1 MSANSD
7 LHARRNAALTKG
19 MSTML
24 PVYIEKGQN
33 AELWDA
39 DGRRYVDFA
48 GGIAVL
54 NTGHLHP
61 HVKAAVMKQLDA
73 GFTHTCVM
81 ITPYRVA
88 VELAEKLNALAPGPT
103 PKKTMLVTTGAE
115 AVENAV
121 KIARAHTGRSAVIA
135 FGGGFHGR
143 TYMAM
148 ALTGKVSPY
157 KVGFGPFPGD
167 VYHVPFPVTY
177 HGVTSEDSLAA
188 LDQLFKYD
196 VEPSRVAAIIIEPVL
211 GEGGFYAA
219 PVEFMKALRALCD
232 KHGIVLIVDEIQT
245 GFARTG
251 KMFAI
256 EHYGIEPDL
265 MTMAKSLAGGFPL
278 AAVVGKQQIMD
289 APITGGLGGTYAGSA
304 VSCAAALAVIE
315 LMEKEKLPARANQV
329 GDLLM
334 QRLRKFQHEFS
345 CVGEVR
351 ALGAMVA
358 MELVRN
364 RDANA
369 PDADL
374 TKALVQRAAA
384 NGLVLLSCGLYANVI
399 RLLVPLTASDAIVNE
414 GLDIIE
420 KSLREVLAATAPVA
434 ATG

>member
-7 LHARRNAALTKG
+7 LHNRRNAALTKG

-24 PVYIEKGQN
+24 PIYIEKGQN
-33 AELWDA
+33 AEVWDA

-61 HVKAAVMKQLDA
+61 QVKAAVQQQLDA

-135 FGGGFHGR
+135 FGGSFHGR

-219 PVEFMKALRALCD
+219 PVEFLKALRALCD
-232 KHGIVLIVDEIQT
+232 KHGIVLIADEIQT

-304 VSCAAALAVIE
+304 VSCAAALAVIDV
-315 LMEKEKLPARANQV
+315 MEKEKLPARANQV
-329 GDLLM
+329 GDILM
-334 QRLRKFQHEFS
+334 QRLRKFQGEFT

-351 ALGAMVA
+351 GLGAMVA

-364 RDANA
+364 RDPHA
-369 PDADL
+369 PEADL
-374 TKALVQRAAA
+374 AKALVQRAAA
-384 NGLVLLSCGLYANVI
+384 NGLVLLSCGLYGNVI
-399 RLLVPLTASDAIVNE
+399 RLLVPLTASDAIINE

>member
-1 MSANSD
+1 MSNNQD
-7 LHARRNAALTKG
+7 LHNRRNAALSKG

-24 PVYIEKGQN
+24 PVYVERGQN

-39 DGRRYVDFA
+39 DGRRYIDFA
-48 GGIAVL
+48 GGIAVV
-54 NTGHLHP
+54 NSGHMHP
-61 HVKAAVMKQLDA
+61 HVKAAVIKQLDA
-73 GFTHTCVM
+73 GFTHTCLM

-121 KIARAHTGRSAVIA
+121 KIARAYTGRAGVIA

-167 VYHVPFPVTY
+167 VYHAPFPVPY
-177 HGVTSEDSLAA
+177 HGVTTEHSLEA
-188 LDQLFKYD
+188 LEHIFKYD
-196 VEPSRVAAIIIEPVL
+196 IEPNRVAAIIIEPVL

-219 PVEFMKALRALCD
+219 PAEFMKALRALCD
-232 KHGIVLIVDEIQT
+232 KHGIVFIADEIQT

-251 KMFAI
+251 RMFAM

-265 MTMAKSLAGGFPL
+265 MTVAKSLAGGFPL
-278 AAVVGKQQIMD
+278 AAVVGKAQMMD
-289 APITGGLGGTYAGSA
+289 APITGGLGGTYAGSP
-304 VSCAAALAVIE
+304 VSCAAALAVLE
-315 LMEKEKLPARANQV
+315 VMEKEKLPARAVQV
-329 GDLLM
+329 GDLIT
-334 QRLRKFQHEFS
+334 QRLRKLQSQFT

-351 ALGAMVA
+351 GMGAMVA

-364 RDANA
+364 RDPHA

-374 TKALVQRAAA
+374 AKALVQRAGL
-384 NGLVLLSCGLYANVI
+384 NGLVLLSCGLYGNVI
-399 RLLVPLTASDAIVNE
+399 RILVPLTASDALIGE
-414 GLDIIE
+414 GLDIVE
-420 KSLREVLAATAPVA
+420 KSLREVLPAATPIA
-434 ATG
+434 ANG

>member
-1 MSANSD
+1 MSANTD
-7 LHARRNAALTKG
+7 LHNRRNAALTKG

-33 AELWDA
+33 AEVWDA
-39 DGRRYVDFA
+39 DGRRYIDFA

-61 HVKAAVMKQLDA
+61 QVKAAVQQQLDT

-103 PKKTMLVTTGAE
+103 PKKTMFVTTGAE

-289 APITGGLGGTYAGSA
+289 APIVGGLGGTYAASA
-304 VSCAAALAVIE
+304 VSCAAALAV
-315 LMEKEKLPARANQV
+315 LDVMEKERLPARANQV
-329 GDLLM
+329 GDILM
-334 QRLRKFQHEFS
+334 QRLRKLQGEFN

-351 ALGAMVA
+351 GLGAMVA

-364 RDANA
+364 RDAHA
-369 PDADL
+369 PDPDL

-399 RLLVPLTASDAIVNE
+399 RLLMPLTASDAIINE

-420 KSLREVLAATAPVA
+420 KSLREVLAATTPVA

>member
-7 LHARRNAALTKG
+7 LHNRRNAALTKG

-39 DGRRYVDFA
+39 DGRRYIDFA

-61 HVKAAVMKQLDA
+61 QVKAAVQQQLDA

-103 PKKTMLVTTGAE
+103 PKKTMFVTTGAE

-219 PVEFMKALRALCD
+219 PVEFLKALRALCD
-232 KHGIVLIVDEIQT
+232 KHGIMLIADEIQT

-289 APITGGLGGTYAGSA
+289 APIVGGLGGTYAASA
-304 VSCAAALAVIE
+304 VSCAAALAV
-315 LMEKEKLPARANQV
+315 LDVMEKEKLPARANQV
-329 GDLLM
+329 GDILM
-334 QRLRKFQHEFS
+334 QRLRKLQGEFN

-351 ALGAMVA
+351 GLGAMVA

-364 RDANA
+364 RDAHA

-399 RLLVPLTASDAIVNE
+399 RLLVPLTASDAIINE

-420 KSLREVLAATAPVA
+420 KSLREVLAATTPVA

>member
-7 LHARRNAALTKG
+7 LHNRRNAALTKG

-33 AELWDA
+33 AEVWDA
-39 DGRRYVDFA
+39 DGRRYIDFA

-61 HVKAAVMKQLDA
+61 HVKAAVLKQLDA

-88 VELAEKLNALAPGPT
+88 VELAEKLNAIAPGPT

-135 FGGGFHGR
+135 FGGSFHGR

-167 VYHVPFPVTY
+167 VYHVPYPVTY
-177 HGVTSEDSLAA
+177 HGVSTEDSLAA
-188 LDQLFKYD
+188 LDQLFKTD

-219 PVEFMKALRALCD
+219 PPEFLKALRALCD
-232 KHGIVLIVDEIQT
+232 KHGIVFIADEIQT

-256 EHYGIEPDL
+256 EHYGVEPDL

-315 LMEKEKLPARANQV
+315 VMEKEKLPARAVKV
-329 GDLLM
+329 GEILT
-334 QRLRKFQHEFS
+334 QRLRKLQAEFS

-351 ALGAMVA
+351 GLGAMVA

-364 RDANA
+364 RDPHA

-374 TKALVQRAAA
+374 AKALVQRAAA
-384 NGLVLLSCGLYANVI
+384 NGLVLLSCGVYGNVI

-420 KSLREVLAATAPVA
+420 KSLREVIAATTPVA